1 LLKNSKADYIGVG
14 GGRGCAKSFLI
25 DAVMMMLAMEIP
37 NFLGCIVMRNC
48 DQIRRFHIEEMMR
61 NFPQLADQLHKTDKH
76 IKINNSQIDFSY
88 ADSGVS
94 KLGETE
100 VERRFRSGNY
110 HVIAIDQAEQFMEH
124 EIREMKNAARV
135 GLAKMILSHNMG
147 GAGIQFLRKI
157 FHDKEYG
164 PNDSAENY
172 RFVHVFPWDNVVW
185 SENAL
190 AADGLTY
197 LDYYSWTDDQRMEY
211 CATRSSWGKSLNA
224 LDDPLRNRDWLGSWD
239 SLEGAYFGRVFDR
252 QSTLLTNQQIKQ
264 LLNPWDKLWM
274 STDWGKK
281 HFCATYWH
289 AKTVISPE
297 KAKAVLGWH
306 CNKPFEAAI
315 TFREKIV
322 SEMASPQLGRAL
334 VAATPADER
343 RRITNYFLSPDAFGE
358 RDSEHTT
365 ADQISEQL
373 RAAQMPEA
381 ETADTDR
388 VGGAGLMYDLLAETK
403 RHAENADTCWF
414 IGAECPEL
422 LNAIPLA
429 MSDPKNLDD
438 ILKTDKSGPMI
449 EADSLEGARY
459 GIKSMIKP
467 RKSPPID
474 VQKQQFWQTNAHL
487 DMNDRVMQQRVFLS
501 NLAAPRKIGR
511 RVSLF

>member
-1 LLKNSKADYIGVG
+1 LLKFSAADYIGIG

-25 DAVMMMLAMEIP
+25 DAIMLMLAIEIP
-37 NFLGCIVMRNC
+37 NFLGCIVMRNY
-48 DQIRRFHIEEMMR
+48 DQIRKFHIEEMMR
-61 NFPQLADQLHKTDKH
+61 NFPQLADQLHKSDKY
-76 IKINNSQIDFSY
+76 IKIKNSQIDFSY
-88 ADSGVS
+88 AESGTNRF
-94 KLGETE
+94 GETE

-135 GLAKMILSHNMG
+135 GLGKMLLSHNMG

-164 PNDSAENY
+164 PNDSADNY
-172 RFVHVFPWDNVVW
+172 KFIHVFPWDNVTW
-185 SENAL
+185 SEAAL
-190 AADGLTY
+190 SADGLDYT
-197 LDYYSWTDDQRMEY
+197 DYYSWSDEERMRY
-211 CATRSSWGKSLNA
+211 CATRSSWGKTLNS

-252 QSTLLTNQQIKQ
+252 TSTLLTSRQIEQ

-281 HFCATYWH
+281 HFCANYWH
-289 AKTVISPE
+289 GKTVVSPE
-297 KAKAVLGWH
+297 KAKAVLNWAVE
-306 CNKPFEAAI
+306 KPFEAVI
-315 TFREKIV
+315 TFREKIF
-322 SEMASPQLGRAL
+322 SEMSSPELGRAL
-334 VAATPADER
+334 IAATPADER
-343 RRITNYFLSPDAFGE
+343 KRIANYFLSPDAFGE
-358 RDSEHTT
+358 RDSDHTT

-373 RAAQMPEA
+373 KSVGMPEA
-381 ETADTDR
+381 ERADTDR
-388 VGGAGLMYDLLAETK
+388 KGGAGLMYDLLLETK

-429 MSDPKNLDD
+429 MSDPKDLDD
-438 ILKTDKSGPMI
+438 VLKTDKGGARI
-449 EADSLEGARY
+449 EADSFEGARY

-467 RKSPPID
+467 RTKAPLD
-474 VQKQQFWQTNAHL
+474 VRAKELWDKVPGDINGKIMA
-487 DMNDRVMQQRVFLS
+487 MRVFQEAES
-501 NLAAPRKIGR
+501 GRHRISR